1 MKRKPARPME
11 KPATTPKA
19 AIKQEKKEGKKH
31 VAAIAQALCSP
42 KGKKK

>member
-1 MKRKPARPME
+1 MKRKPTRPME

-19 AIKQEKKEGKKH
+19 AMKQEKKEGKKH
-31 VAAIAQALCSP
+31 VAAIAKALCTT